1 MTQLPKINKMKFGII
16 DQTYMNTLAS
26 RSESFA
32 EMLPSL
38 REMVGAFK
46 ENSKTFLALITNN
59 TNVLANYDTTIP
71 IAWRYYW
78 RRIDFTNL
86 PSVLNPNGTDDDA
99 MYTPDNYADYQNIN
113 TLDIQESLEIEDD
126 ESTLNQ
132 AYAYNLAELSNIA
145 TQPVVFGIDISSPS
159 YPEDFR
165 PQPVAVNSMVM
176 VSVYKDVQG
185 RLHYLFDR
193 QGTHDGDCD

>member
-59 TNVLANYDTTIP
+59 ANVLANYDTTIP

-99 MYTPDNYADYQNIN
+99 MYT
-113 TLDIQESLEIEDD
+113 
-126 ESTLNQ
+126 
-132 AYAYNLAELSNIA
+132 
-145 TQPVVFGIDISSPS
+145 
-159 YPEDFR
+159 
-165 PQPVAVNSMVM
+165 
-176 VSVYKDVQG
+176 
-185 RLHYLFDR
+185 
-193 QGTHDGDCD
+193 